1 MKKLDTKKWYLSKL
15 VWVNT
20 LTLVVGV
27 VGYLAGS
34 DIIAQYPAIL
44 AALVAVQGAV
54 NVALRFVTWQPLIK

>member
-1 MKKLDTKKWYLSKL
+1 MKKWYLSKI
-15 VWVNT
+15 VWVNA

-27 VGYLAGS
+27 VGYLTGS
-34 DIIAQYPAIL
+34 DVIAQYPAIL

>member
-1 MKKLDTKKWYLSKL
+1 MKKWYLSKM
-15 VWVNT
+15 VWVNA

-54 NVALRFVTWQPLIK
+54 NVALRFVTWQPLGN

>member
-1 MKKLDTKKWYLSKL
+1 MKKWYLSKM
-15 VWVNT
+15 VWVNA
-20 LTLVVGV
+20 LTLIVGI

-54 NVALRFVTWQPLIK
+54 NVALRFVTWQPILK

>member
-1 MKKLDTKKWYLSKL
+1 MKKWYLSKM
-15 VWVNT
+15 VWVNA
-20 LTLVVGV
+20 LTLLVGL

-54 NVALRFVTWQPLIK
+54 NVALRFVTWQPILK